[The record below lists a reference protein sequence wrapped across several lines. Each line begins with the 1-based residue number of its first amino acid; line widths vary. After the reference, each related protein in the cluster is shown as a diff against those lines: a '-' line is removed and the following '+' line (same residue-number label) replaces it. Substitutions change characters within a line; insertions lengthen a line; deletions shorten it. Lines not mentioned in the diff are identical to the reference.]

1 VTEGAF
7 LQKNAEKGERFETLL
22 RRRRDGA
29 EEADPD
35 RLAELF
41 VEVTDDLSYARTFFP
56 EGPHGCVTRQR
67 RPSRESL
74 M

>member
-1 VTEGAF
+1 M
-7 LQKNAEKGERFETLL
+7 QKNAEKGERFETLL

-41 VEVTDDLSYARTFFP
+41 VEVTDDRSYARTFS
-56 EGPHGCVTRQR
+56 QR
-67 RPSRESL
+67 GLTGASRARGGRLESR
-74 M
+74 

>member
-1 VTEGAF
+1 MTEGAF

-41 VEVTDDLSYARTFFP
+41 VEVTDDLSYARTFP